1 MSDSYDD
8 YDVKCQMMAAA
19 AEDFEK
25 FWTTKDGER
34 IRYQDMTQS
43 HLENAFNMLERHR
56 KKEGLYPL
64 QWVAF
69 EALQKEIE
77 RRKCC

>member
-8 YDVKCQMMAAA
+8 YEVKCQMMAAA
-19 AEDFEK
+19 AAEREK
-25 FWTTKDGER
+25 YWITKDEER
-34 IRYQDMTQS
+34 IRYRDMTQS
-43 HLENAFNMLERHR
+43 HLENAFNMLERQR

-77 RRKCC
+77 RRRK